1 MPASSPAD
9 RRPNILW
16 YCADQL
22 RFDAIGPSRNPYVRT
37 PNLDRLA
44 AMGTTFTSAYCQ
56 APICT
61 PSRASF
67 LTGKYPSS
75 IPLNCNGN
83 ATFPDGERVG
93 FTYRIGRVGLL
104 LGSGCGDH
112 PQVW

>member
-1 MPASSPAD
+1 MTRSDAGRSTGVTPGRRVLVAD
-9 RRPNILW
+9 RLRPTSMHLEVTMTDRAAAESRPNILW

-22 RFDAIGPSRNPYVRT
+22 RGDAIGPSGNPYVRT

-75 IPLNCNGN
+75 IP
-83 ATFPDGERVG
+83 
-93 FTYRIGRVGLL
+93 
-104 LGSGCGDH
+104 
-112 PQVW
+112 

>member
-1 MPASSPAD
+1 MPDGFSAG

-22 RFDAIGPSRNPYVRT
+22 RGDAIGPSGNPHVRT

-44 AMGTTFTSAYCQ
+44 AYGHTFTSAYCQ

-75 IPLNCNGN
+75 IPLNYNGN
-83 ATFPDGERVG
+83 ATFRAQDRPVRPVEPG
-93 FTYRIGRVGLL
+93 
-104 LGSGCGDH
+104 
-112 PQVW
+112 